1 VRNVGY
7 KKKRVIA
14 VRLSPVYQAIIK
26 AEAIRVFG
34 ENVAVFLFGS
44 RVDDSKKGGDIDL
57 FIRTADKEGLFE
69 KKIRFLARLKRQIG
83 EQKIDVVFNE
93 DEDRLIEQEVR
104 KWSIQL

>member
-1 VRNVGY
+1 M
-7 KKKRVIA
+7 
-14 VRLSPVYQAIIK
+14 RLSPAYHAIIK

-34 ENVAVFLFGS
+34 DDAAVFLFGS

-57 FIRTADKEGLFE
+57 FIRMADKAGLFE

-93 DEDRLIEQEVR
+93 DEDRLIEQEAR